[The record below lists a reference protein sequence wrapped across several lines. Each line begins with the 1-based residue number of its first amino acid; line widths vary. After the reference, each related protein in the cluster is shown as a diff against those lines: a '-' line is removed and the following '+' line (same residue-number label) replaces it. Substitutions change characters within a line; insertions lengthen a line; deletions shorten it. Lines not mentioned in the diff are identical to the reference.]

1 MEGFTDLM
9 DYFTTSGQQFDQQ
22 YRNCTAGR
30 EMVTFCLKGN
40 LQVIAKAQP
49 PMLLLNVLAIQCS

>member
-9 DYFTTSGQQFDQQ
+9 DYFTTSRQHVDEQ
-22 YRNCTAGR
+22 YQNSTAWLGNGY
-30 EMVTFCLKGN
+30 FLSKGN